1 MEIGQNVAPLCST
14 SCVGRA
20 LQPTLVTSK
29 KKKKKEKKRGNV
41 KKNKARM
48 WRPMSRGCPVRAN
61 GIALEGWVEM

>member
-29 KKKKKEKKRGNV
+29 KKKKKRKKERERKEKQGENV
-41 KKNKARM
+41 APNEQGL
-48 WRPMSRGCPVRAN
+48 SS
-61 GIALEGWVEM
+61 